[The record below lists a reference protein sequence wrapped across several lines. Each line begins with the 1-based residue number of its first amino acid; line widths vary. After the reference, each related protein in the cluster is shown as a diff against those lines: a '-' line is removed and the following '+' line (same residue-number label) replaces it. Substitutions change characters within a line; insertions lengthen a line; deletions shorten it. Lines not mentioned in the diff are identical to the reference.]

1 MMRRFVVASVFC
13 GLALASAGG
22 AGTGASHPDRERLA
36 CATKLIRL
44 FPEVPTDHSLD
55 VLNDRLILVLE
66 KDGETLHVFSP
77 YFAGSTKYKFGRD
90 GKTTEEPLPRGLNY
104 DNHVVRIPFASGD
117 GSPSGF
123 YYVDIT
129 ASLKVKDR
137 VFNLIYRDAGGP
149 LFIPGDPRP
158 IPSRAYA
165 EYLRGLDLNS
175 KEREK
180 RQKAIP
186 MVQYHSLDIEDRIW
200 DKQNPSYS
208 TASVQLLEEIM
219 ASAEKSIAG
228 EFGHYPA
235 VPTIPA
241 DLRKTGKGTRVGLA
255 QDEHARAIVSAEAVL
270 DACRSCV
277 QKSSSSVLMDGWREW
292 GKALDTHAAQRKAH
306 LPNK

>member
-104 DNHVVRIPFASGD
+104 DNHVVRVPFSSGD

-228 EFGHYPA
+228 
-235 VPTIPA
+235 
-241 DLRKTGKGTRVGLA
+241 
-255 QDEHARAIVSAEAVL
+255 
-270 DACRSCV
+270 
-277 QKSSSSVLMDGWREW
+277 
-292 GKALDTHAAQRKAH
+292 
-306 LPNK
+306 